1 MKSSHSAIGIALAGF
16 VRLAL
21 AQTGGPAFEVASIK
35 PSGPKSV
42 RGSSGGP
49 GTSDPG
55 RYTFGSATLIDLVEV
70 GYHVDY
76 FQISS
81 KVPLDE
87 QTFDLVAKLPEGAT
101 GQQFRLMM
109 QNLLAERFHLKMHMQ
124 SKEFP
129 TYELIVAKSG
139 PKLKESAA
147 GNVAAPAPRAS
158 SDGFP
163 DLPPNRPGM
172 VAQHSVSG
180 GFVLVRLKAQQEP
193 ISALARMLRL
203 PDGQPM
209 VDKTGLTG
217 KYDFTLE
224 FSSEVPSAASGG
236 DAQLPVTP
244 NLFTALQQQLGLQLV
259 DKKIPFDVVVVDSV
273 DKLPTEN

>member
-1 MKSSHSAIGIALAGF
+1 MRGNHTRTGILLAAASALAQ
-16 VRLAL
+16 
-21 AQTGGPAFEVASIK
+21 AQTGGPAFEVASVK

-55 RYTFGSATLIDLVEV
+55 RYTFGSATLEGFIAIA
-70 GYHVDY
+70 YHVDY

-87 QTFDLVAKLPEGAT
+87 QRFDLVAKLPEGT
-101 GQQFRLMM
+101 TREQFRVMM
-109 QNLLAERFHLKMHMQ
+109 QNLLAERFHLKVHML
-124 SKEFP
+124 SKEFAA
-129 TYELIVAKSG
+129 YELVVAKGG
-139 PKLKESAA
+139 PKLKE
-147 GNVAAPAPRAS
+147 AAPGNAAAPRS
-158 SDGFP
+158 STDDGFP

-172 VAQHSVSG
+172 ASHHTMRGGYEVVRMRAQREPVS
-180 GFVLVRLKAQQEP
+180 Q
-193 ISALARMLRL
+193 LADFL
-203 PDGQPM
+203 PTPDNRPV

-224 FSSEVPSAASGG
+224 FTLDRQGASRDE
-236 DAQLPVTP
+236 DAQLPVAP
-244 NLFTALQQQLGLQLV
+244 SLFTALQQQLGLQLV